1 MKRKTIRILH
11 CITDRHIGGA
21 GILLVNL
28 MKHADHTRFIY
39 GIVLPSDSPL
49 LPLLQKT
56 PALLFPMPLHEK
68 SLSFAD
74 FLLYAAAIR
83 HFHPDILH
91 THGSLT
97 ARLASAVSS
106 LDGMPFCLFTKHCV
120 FESMRS
126 RRPLLG
132 RVLSYLTSFCTH
144 AVIAT
149 APCAAVLL
157 GKEGVPHSRILT
169 IENGISEMK
178 EPTEKEKDA
187 FLYEIGGHE
196 KLIVGFCGRLEAD
209 KNPRLVLSIAKRL
222 SDDDRFLFLFIGDG
236 TQGKKLRERAKKI
249 HLTNVRFIGYR
260 RDACLP
266 QSVLF
271 AALNTSTLSE
281 TTNLALLEAAHFGVP
296 MLAADCGGNKTLI
309 RSGENGFLYPR
320 NNADVAAAYLRKMA
334 SSPRLY
340 ARLQGG
346 AKKTADRH
354 SAKKMATAYEF
365 FYRHLTK
372 K

>member
-1 MKRKTIRILH
+1 MKRKTIRVLH
-11 CITDRHIGGA
+11 CITDRHVGGA

-28 MKHADHTRFIY
+28 MKNADHTRFHY
-39 GIVLPSDSPL
+39 GIVLPSDSL
-49 LPLLQKT
+49 LFPLLQKT

-83 HFHPDILH
+83 HFRPDILH

-97 ARLASAVSS
+97 ARLSSVASP

-126 RRPLLG
+126 RHLLLG
-132 RVLSYLTSFCTH
+132 RALSFLTSFCTH

-157 GKEGVPHSRILT
+157 AKEGVPPSRILT
-169 IENGISEMK
+169 IENGISDLK
-178 EPTEKEKDA
+178 TPTETEKNA
-187 FLYEIGGHE
+187 FLCEIGGEE

-222 SDDDRFLFLFIGDG
+222 LDDDRFLFLFIGDG
-236 TQGKKLRERAKKI
+236 AERKMLRKCAQKM

-260 RDACLP
+260 RDASLP

-271 AALNTSTLSE
+271 AALNTSTRSE

-296 MLAADCGGNKTLI
+296 LLAADCGGNKTLI
-309 RSGENGFLYPR
+309 RPGENGFLYPP
-320 NNADVAAAYLRKMA
+320 NNADIAAAYLRKMA

-346 AKKTADRH
+346 AKRVADRH
-354 SAKKMATAYEF
+354 SAKKMTTAYEF
-365 FYRHLTK
+365 FYRHLIK